1 MGKKSY
7 RWLTRRKVRRT
18 YTLTAWSDLHT
29 ETADKVFDSS
39 KTERGVSLLGGSP
52 VALWRYMIIH
62 WQEGKAAAE
71 SCHKLRHT
79 DEGVKTKRA
88 LVTFHPHRRYLMV
101 GWVLQHAYLEI
112 DNSIVDSIDAII
124 RE

>member
-1 MGKKSY
+1 M
-7 RWLTRRKVRRT
+7 RRT